1 MYTILVKSVP
11 SPNRYSTRLK
21 SNIPTNPQFIHP
33 IVAITKA
40 TLYNVCINYSSFLL
54 LFCAKK
60 TNLFIIH
67 CFLFNIIYQKEHGGE
82 IMKKRFL
89 FLLIFG
95 LFVLG
100 GCGKVSEKDIIKE
113 FEKKIRNADSY
124 YLEGTLDIV
133 NNEDIYTYDVK
144 VSYAKKDNYK
154 VELVNTVNNHQQII
168 LRNSDG
174 VYVVTPRINKSF
186 KFQSDWPYNNSQV
199 YLLGPILDD
208 INSDDE
214 RVFEEVS
221 DGQKVT
227 VAANYPNNPK
237 LVKQE
242 ILFDKDSNI
251 KKVTVIDKDG
261 NAQITMNF
269 DKIDL
274 NSKFKDNY
282 FDLKNIFDIKE
293 DDTNN
298 DKDIPNN
305 QNNSNNNDNTTN
317 TETET
322 KQTSS
327 IEDVIYPMYLPVNT
341 YLSNSEKVN
350 KDNGERLILTF
361 DGDNPFMLIE
371 ETLSYEESHLIVP
384 TYGELELMAS
394 TVAIVNDNSVNWID
408 NNMEYYVVSDKLSK
422 SELLEIARSI
432 SVLPVSKQ

>member
-1 MYTILVKSVP
+1 MMEVK
-11 SPNRYSTRLK
+11 Y
-21 SNIPTNPQFIHP
+21 
-33 IVAITKA
+33 
-40 TLYNVCINYSSFLL
+40 
-54 LFCAKK
+54 
-60 TNLFIIH
+60 
-67 CFLFNIIYQKEHGGE
+67 
-82 IMKKRFL
+82 MKKKIL
-89 FLLIFG
+89 FLLIVG

-113 FEKKIRNADSY
+113 FSKKVEKSDSY

-144 VSYAKKDNYK
+144 VSYARKDNYK
-154 VELVNTVNNHQQII
+154 VELVNTINNHEQII

-199 YLLGPILDD
+199 YLLGPILED
-208 INSDDE
+208 INGDEE
-214 RVFEEVS
+214 RVFEETKDGYKVS
-221 DGQKVT
+221 VS
-227 VAANYPNNPK
+227 ANYPNNIK

-242 ILFDKDSNI
+242 IIFDKNSNI

-274 NSKFKDNY
+274 DSKFNNDHFN
-282 FDLKNIFDIKE
+282 LKNIIDIKE
-293 DDTNN
+293 ENADN
-298 DKDIPNN
+298 KD
-305 QNNSNNNDNTTN
+305 NSNKDVNTN
-317 TETET
+317 TET

-327 IEDVIYPMYLPVNT
+327 IDDVIYPMYLPVNT
-341 YLSNSEKVN
+341 YLTNSEKVN
-350 KDNGERLILTF
+350 KNDGERLILTF

-371 ETLSYEESHLIVP
+371 ETLSYEEEHLIVP
-384 TYGELELMAS
+384 TYGELERMAS
-394 TVAIVNDNSVNWID
+394 TVAIVNENSVNWID

-432 SVLPVSKQ
+432 SVLPVSK